1 MSLFDPERSLLHR
14 FHPPLIP
21 EWCRRLGLGLSA
33 AQTCPMV
40 DRHVIF
46 EAEQS
51 SRGRWQIKCH
61 CPGGKTDYVTGF
73 LDEQS
78 IQNWLATE
86 HRDHWLTMRGY

>member
-1 MSLFDPERSLLHR
+1 V
-14 FHPPLIP
+14 
-21 EWCRRLGLGLSA
+21 
-33 AQTCPMV
+33 QTCSMV

-51 SRGRWQIKCH
+51 SRGGWQIKCH
-61 CPGGKTDYVTGF
+61 CPGGKIDYVTGF

-78 IQNWLATE
+78 IQNWLVTE